1 MFVYSCLRCHLGSLS
16 FMEPL
21 QRWPHRPAAR
31 QQLAPRLFDFL
42 KTREG
47 GVAVAQA
54 GLHDA
59 AAGLKYLKSDGV
71 AADDDTET
79 GLRGAKCKTKR
90 FHGCFSFQMISP

>member
-1 MFVYSCLRCHLGSLS
+1 MIFLLLVFCIFLFALPPWQP
-16 FMEPL
+16 PL

-31 QQLAPRLFDFL
+31 QQLAPRLFDFRR
-42 KTREG
+42 TREG

-71 AADDDTET
+71 FADDDTET
-79 GLRGAKCKTKR
+79 GLRTAKCKTKQ
-90 FHGCFSFQMISP
+90 FHSCFYF